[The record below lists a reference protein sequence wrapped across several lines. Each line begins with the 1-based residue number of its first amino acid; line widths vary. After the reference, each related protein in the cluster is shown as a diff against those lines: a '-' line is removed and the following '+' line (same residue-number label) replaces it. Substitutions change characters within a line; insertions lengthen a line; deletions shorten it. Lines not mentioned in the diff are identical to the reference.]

1 MLEHLCGA
9 GQDRRR
15 EGYSNLG
22 ASIYDVRTEGGI
34 KKYLNFA
41 DKQYIKYRQRGD
53 SKNPKILWR
62 SALAMKCLQSPGI
75 WTLNAEREGGRDRG
89 RKGGKS
95 QDIS

>member
-1 MLEHLCGA
+1 MTSAQRGGGQKIPQICG
-9 GQDRRR
+9 QTVHK
-15 EGYSNLG
+15 
-22 ASIYDVRTEGGI
+22 IRT
-34 KKYLNFA
+34 K
-41 DKQYIKYRQRGD
+41 GD
-53 SKNPKILWR
+53 SKNPKIFWR